1 MPFLPVNARLHK
13 AQQLALNTLASMIE
27 KRVEDYVKE
36 KAAGRLKEEGLDL
49 LDFLL
54 RASQD
59 NEDGKFSIEDL
70 YGECFTFV

>member
-1 MPFLPVNARLHK
+1 MAR
-13 AQQLALNTLASMIE
+13 MIE
-27 KRVEDYVKE
+27 ERVADYVKE
-36 KAAGRLKEEGLDL
+36 KAAGQLKEEGLDL
-49 LDFLL
+49 MDLLL